1 MGLFYGKG
9 GRPPKIETVIKW
21 FRGDT
26 KHIIKENPSKC
37 KIIRE
42 EPIKEDGEI
51 VNYEKITVATENVRI
66 LNSSLDKMIGKDKVG
81 NVATANKYLLI
92 AEWDSKIKKDDILI
106 DENNKTFKV
115 ENINLITHYGKEEN
129 NCYRIEGRL
138 KLIEDN

>member
-66 LNSSLDKMIGKDKVG
+66 LNSSLDKTIKDKVG
-81 NVATANKYLLI
+81 NVATSNKYLLI

-129 NCYRIEGRL
+129 NCYRIEGQL